1 MLKKLSE
8 EDYKRLE
15 ELMELK
21 LKLEAKLNEI
31 TKEIRSIVYKIES

>member
-8 EDYKRLE
+8 EDSKRLE

>member
-8 EDYKRLE
+8 EDSKRLE
-15 ELMELK
+15 ELMKLK
-21 LKLEAKLNEI
+21 LKLEAKLNKI